1 MPTLIPQPTRI
12 PGAGSKPKIIDEY
25 IGRVNSKTSAAS
37 VAHMHSPGGWS
48 EPGQTPEFDEFTM
61 CDDEVVLEA
70 LAVLPPPPL
79 VDWATAPPA
88 PSVSMTHPNTA
99 STPTVRTPYERKYF
113 ANCIELSTFCR
124 LN

>member
-1 MPTLIPQPTRI
+1 VLGP
-12 PGAGSKPKIIDEY
+12 S
-25 IGRVNSKTSAAS
+25 VSAPPPPELTVPEFAKLL
-37 VAHMHSPGGWS
+37 APLLS
-48 EPGQTPEFDEFTM
+48 EVFESWVTEFDEFTM

-124 LN
+124 WK